1 MINLNPINQT
11 KLFCLDKYISKLIRL
26 FDAGKFP
33 NKLLLSGQKGL
44 GKSTLAYHFINY
56 VLSKNEDFEYDIDKF
71 EINPENKSF
80 KTVINKSNPNLIIID
95 LKSEKKTIEIS
106 QIRDL
111 ISNLNKSSFN
121 EKPRFVLLDNIEYL
135 NINSINALLKI
146 LEEPSF
152 NIYFILINSN
162 KRMPSTLLSRCVN
175 FKITLSNNES
185 LEITEKLLNGNLDK
199 LIDKDLINYYI
210 TPGNIY
216 NLVLF
221 AQSSNIDLSN
231 INLRQ
236 FLKILIKDNHYKKNN
251 IIRSLIFDLIEF
263 YFRKINLPFSSKVSD
278 DYSKFIKRISY
289 TKKFNLDEESLFM
302 QFDKEILDG

>member
-1 MINLNPINQT
+1 MNPVNQ
-11 KLFCLDKYISKLIRL
+11 IKLIGLDRYINEL
-26 FDAGKFP
+26 ILIYEKNNLP
-33 NKLLLSGQKGL
+33 NKILLSGQKGL

-152 NIYFILINSN
+152 NIYFILINNN

>member
-1 MINLNPINQT
+1 MNPVNQ
-11 KLFCLDKYISKLIRL
+11 IKLIGLDRYINEL
-26 FDAGKFP
+26 ILIYEKNNLP
-33 NKLLLSGQKGL
+33 NKILLSGQKGL

-152 NIYFILINSN
+152 NIYFILINNN
-162 KRMPSTLLSRCVN
+162 KKMPSTLLSRCVN